1 MKPFLSV
8 WAILIL
14 LYFFSCSKNTDDL
27 TANENLLIAKPWILH
42 YTDSVF
48 IDSNQVVHTDR
59 IQAAACALQES
70 LTFLS
75 SHIYQ
80 QKKVCNLAAPEI
92 LTGQWDLSH
101 DTLLTYGL
109 VFDSLTLLNPS
120 TIIKMNADSLQII
133 QFHSL
138 DTSSHHP
145 IYVTDAY
152 TH

>member
-1 MKPFLSV
+1 MKTFLPV
-8 WAILIL
+8 GAILIL
-14 LYFFSCSKNTDDL
+14 LYLFGCSKNADDL

-42 YTDSVF
+42 YTDSVS
-48 IDSNQVVHTDR
+48 IDTIHVVHNYR

-80 QKKVCNLAAPEI
+80 QKKVCNLAAPET

-101 DTLLTYGL
+101 DSLLTYGL

-120 TIIKMNADSLQII
+120 TIIKMTADSLQII

-138 DTSSHHP
+138 DTSSHRP

-152 TH
+152 SH